1 MKIRDYR
8 LSFGAQYTLPLR
20 GTDALAFGLVYSP
33 AKDLRGT
40 AKKIYYDT
48 SSEENVPEVSDE
60 HKLHGNYSIPQT
72 WGAGIN
78 YSFGRRAMVEFD
90 YTYQPWSKVKF
101 RGFEGDPAQKFQDR
115 SKYAIGMQFVPDF
128 RGSYLKRINYRLG
141 AYYSNDY
148 LVISDNRLREYG
160 VTAGFGFPVPSFK
173 TTVNLGFEW
182 KRRQANPNPLIKENY
197 FSLTLGINFN
207 EMWFRQNKLY

>member
-1 MKIRDYR
+1 
-8 LSFGAQYTLPLR
+8 
-20 GTDALAFGLVYSP
+20 
-33 AKDLRGT
+33 
-40 AKKIYYDT
+40 
-48 SSEENVPEVSDE
+48 
-60 HKLHGNYSIPQT
+60 